1 MDEKQET
8 DIAVRNVWMAAA
20 DCVRGLAEPET
31 SGADVSSAPET
42 VVPTAPETADQASP
56 ALAEEEPTASGPF
69 LPTEEGEGPGKT
81 DE

>member
-31 SGADVSSAPET
+31 SGSVADGRRTQGTGRRTTWPS
-42 VVPTAPETADQASP
+42 VVAFP
-56 ALAEEEPTASGPF
+56 AECRGI
-69 LPTEEGEGPGKT
+69 
-81 DE
+81 